1 MADVEWRHVPWS
13 QVRPGVSCALETGV
27 PWSQLCPGDRCA
39 LETAVPW
46 RQLYPGAGVPWGHI
60 RAGDAGGVQWPTP
73 PPGPLA
79 GLRAGTRD
87 TAEAQQAVLMKAQE
101 NAHSAKTKGWRKAS
115 TEGEVRKVQL
125 SRKEPLKILR
135 KIPRFKFQ
143 SIRKLLQ
150 D

>member
-1 MADVEWRHVPWS
+1 METRALKSGVPWR
-13 QVRPGVSCALETGV
+13 QLCPGDSCALESAV
-27 PWSQLCPGDRCA
+27 PWSQLCPGDSCA
-39 LETAVPW
+39 LESA
-46 RQLYPGAGVPWGHI
+46 VPWGHI

-87 TAEAQQAVLMKAQE
+87 TAEARQAVLMKAQE
-101 NAHSAKTKGWRKAS
+101 NAHSAKTKGWRKGS

-125 SRKEPLKILR
+125 SRKEPLKILT
-135 KIPRFKFQ
+135 KLPRFKFQ
-143 SIRKLLQ
+143 SIPKLLQ